1 MYIGLTA
8 IFIGIMLGGVP
19 SLLAQARDVQSGY
32 LGLTADDSPL
42 GRGAVVT
49 RVIEGSP
56 ASKAGI
62 QPGDTIL
69 AIDQRIVDDV
79 RAMVTAM
86 QSRPAGQVVKVDFLR
101 KNRLHRVEVTL
112 GVRSATTPSPAPR
125 LPRRPISQPGDLTAQ
140 MIGLKLVNLK
150 PTARNPGGVRVADV
164 LFNATGVSPRIPVDS
179 IIRELD
185 RVAVKTR
192 EDCERVLGRHR
203 VGDRVQVTFIVGN
216 LVQETVVT
224 LRDPQVRPPDVVEL
238 GSGSFERQFGEGG
251 RRPFLG
257 RLGRVLDGA
266 LGDSLPSRVPSP
278 TPLPVEDLRPPN
290 ESPLP
295 PPVDLVPPHE
305 NSTVQLVN
313 EMRALRILVEAL
325 LDRVE
330 QLEEDRKTTTKK

>member
-1 MYIGLTA
+1 
-8 IFIGIMLGGVP
+8 
-19 SLLAQARDVQSGY
+19 
-32 LGLTADDSPL
+32 
-42 GRGAVVT
+42 
-49 RVIEGSP
+49 
-56 ASKAGI
+56 
-62 QPGDTIL
+62 
-69 AIDQRIVDDV
+69 
-79 RAMVTAM
+79 
-86 QSRPAGQVVKVDFLR
+86 
-101 KNRLHRVEVTL
+101 
-112 GVRSATTPSPAPR
+112 
-125 LPRRPISQPGDLTAQ
+125 